1 MAMTQDVEAA
11 GLQATPY
18 TTFSKVSKRW
28 IVLIVA
34 FAGMFSPLSSFIYYP
49 AINALASGLQTS
61 VESINLS
68 ITSYMIVSGILPS
81 ILGNAADQIGRRPV
95 YVVAFVVYF
104 IANVGLAIQN
114 SFPALLV
121 LRMIQSAGSSG
132 TIALGYGVI
141 ADIAPP
147 SERGLYVGIVLCGPN
162 VAPSL
167 GPVIGGVLADRA
179 GWRWIFWFLCIMSGL
194 CLFIICLFLPETARS
209 VVGNGST
216 PATGINQDLVSKYRS
231 RRSEKESPG
240 ILPEKKKFK
249 MFNPIACLSVM
260 FYKDNAT
267 IFLANGIF
275 YMTYCCIQ
283 ASLSSSFIS
292 IYHYQELEAGLIY
305 LPFGFGCLMA
315 SYAAGTGLTS
325 HPVTLLNCDSQGDY

>member
-1 MAMTQDVEAA
+1 MASSQEVETA
-11 GLQATPY
+11 GLPATPY
-18 TTFSKVSKRW
+18 TAFSKASKRW

-49 AINALASGLQTS
+49 AINSLASGLQTS
-61 VESINLS
+61 VEAINLS

-81 ILGNAADQIGRRPV
+81 ILGNAADQVGRKPV
-95 YVVAFVVYF
+95 YIFAFIVYF
-104 IANVGLAIQN
+104 IANLGLALQN

-167 GPVIGGVLADRA
+167 GPVLGGVLADCA
-179 GWRWIFWFLCIMSGL
+179 GWRWIFWFLCILGGI
-194 CLFIICLFLPETARS
+194 CLLIICLFLPETARS
-209 VVGNGST
+209 VVGNGSI
-216 PATGINQDLVSKYRS
+216 PATGVNQDLISKFRG
-231 RRSEKESPG
+231 RHSEESSPTRL
-240 ILPEKKKFK
+240 LPKKRLKI
-249 MFNPIACLSVM
+249 FNPIACLTIM

-275 YMTYCCIQ
+275 YMIYCCIQ

-292 IYHYQELEAGLIY
+292 IYHYRELEAGLIY
-305 LPFGFGCLMA
+305 LPFGFGCLLA

-325 HPVTLLNCDSQGDY
+325 FVSTFLTCNAQVEF